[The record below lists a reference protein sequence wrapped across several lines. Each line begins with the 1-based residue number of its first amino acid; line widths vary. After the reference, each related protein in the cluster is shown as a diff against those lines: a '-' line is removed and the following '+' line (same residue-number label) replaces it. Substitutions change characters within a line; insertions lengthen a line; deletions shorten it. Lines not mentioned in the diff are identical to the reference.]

1 MKTICVRGGHIWI
14 GGDAPVPGG
23 LFVVGDRIERLLS
36 PADADTA
43 SASVDEIQM
52 ASKVFHRAR
61 LTNLSQEQAVD
72 GCKRLEKK
80 KIYCS
85 AIQVT
90 AWNTPGAR

>member
-1 MKTICVRGGHIWI
+1 MR
-14 GGDAPVPGG
+14 
-23 LFVVGDRIERLLS
+23 S
-36 PADADTA
+36 NA
-43 SASVDEIQM
+43 SAAVDEIQM

-72 GCKRLEKK
+72 GCKRLEKQ

-85 AIQVT
+85 PLQVT